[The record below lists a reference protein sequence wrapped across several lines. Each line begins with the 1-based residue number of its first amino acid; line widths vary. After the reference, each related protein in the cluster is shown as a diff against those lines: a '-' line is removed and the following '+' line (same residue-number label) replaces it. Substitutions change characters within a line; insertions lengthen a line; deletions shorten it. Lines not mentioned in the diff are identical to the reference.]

1 MSPARDAGGG
11 ERRASALALERVTRR
26 YPGNPE
32 PSVDAVSL
40 SIAAGELV
48 ALVGASGSGKTT
60 TLRIAAG
67 YEIPDSGRVVLTD
80 ESGATRDITHEPAQ
94 RRGFGMVF
102 QHYALFPH
110 MTVEHNVAFGLEA
123 RGVGKRERLER
134 AREALS
140 GVGLEDKAGRPV
152 QALSGGEQQRVALAR
167 ALVISPRVL
176 LLDEPLS
183 NLDPTLRQTMRDEL
197 RAMLR
202 RSGVTALFVTHDQ
215 EDAFAVADR
224 IAMLSRGRLLQVG
237 TPEELYHSPSTREVA
252 EFVGRAALLP
262 AELASDG
269 VRVTVGGVALSAP
282 ARQGASAEPPA
293 GHPERAPIPPSHPE
307 RAQRVE
313 GSAPR
318 DTGDVVAVLR
328 PESLVLAEDD
338 GQPAWTGTVA
348 GRRFAGGHTVYR
360 VRLESGAVVEVMGN
374 GSGTPEGETVR
385 VRLSGE
391 PIATVRA

>member
-1 MSPARDAGGG
+1 MSPARDAAGG
-11 ERRASALALERVTRR
+11 ERRASALVLERVTRR

-80 ESGATRDITHEPAQ
+80 ESGATRDITHEPPQ

-110 MTVEHNVAFGLEA
+110 MSVEHNVAFGLEA

-134 AREALS
+134 AREALA
-140 GVGLEDKAGRPV
+140 GVGLEDKAVRPV

-197 RAMLR
+197 RATLR

-224 IAMLSRGRLLQVG
+224 IAMLGQGRLLQVG
-237 TPEELYHSPSTREVA
+237 TPEQLYHSPSTREVA

-262 AELASDG
+262 AERMGDG
-269 VRVTVGGVALSAP
+269 VWVTVGSVALAAP
-282 ARQGASAEPPA
+282 ARGDANADGGAGEL
-293 GHPERAPIPPSHPE
+293 
-307 RAQRVE
+307 
-313 GSAPR
+313 
-318 DTGDVVAVLR
+318 VAVLR
-328 PESLVLAEDD
+328 PESLVLVDD
-338 GQPAWTGTVA
+338 DEQPAWEGTVA
-348 GRRFAGGHTVYR
+348 GRRFAGGHTVYQ
-360 VRLESGAVVEVMGN
+360 VRLESGAVVEVMGD
-374 GSGTPEGETVR
+374 GLGAPEGETVR
-385 VRLSGE
+385 VRLSGQ

>member
-1 MSPARDAGGG
+1 VSPARDAGGG
-11 ERRASALALERVTRR
+11 ARRASALVLERVTRR

-67 YEIPDSGRVVLTD
+67 YEIPDSGKVVLTD
-80 ESGATRDITHEPAQ
+80 ESGATRDITHEPPQ

-134 AREALS
+134 AREALA
-140 GVGLEDKAGRPV
+140 GVGLEDKAARPV

-224 IAMLSRGRLLQVG
+224 IAMLARGRLLQVG

-252 EFVGRAALLP
+252 QFVGRAALLP
-262 AELASDG
+262 AERAGGD
-269 VRVTVGGVALSAP
+269 VRFTSGGVSLAAP
-282 ARQGASAEPPA
+282 ARRDANAE
-293 GHPERAPIPPSHPE
+293 G
-307 RAQRVE
+307 
-313 GSAPR
+313 
-318 DTGDVVAVLR
+318 DTGALVAVLR
-328 PESLVLAEDD
+328 PESLALVDDD
-338 GQPAWTGTVA
+338 GAPAWPGTVA

-360 VRLESGAVVEVMGN
+360 VRLESGAIAEVMGD
-374 GSGTPEGETVR
+374 GFGAPEGETVR
-385 VRLSGE
+385 VRLSGQ
-391 PIATVRA
+391 PVATVRA

>member
-1 MSPARDAGGG
+1 MSPAREAAGG
-11 ERRASALALERVTRR
+11 ERRASALVLERVTRR

-67 YEIPDSGRVVLTD
+67 YEIPDSGRVMLTD
-80 ESGATRDITHEPAQ
+80 ESGATRDITHEPPQ

-134 AREALS
+134 AREALT
-140 GVGLEDKAGRPV
+140 GVGLEDKAARPV

-197 RAMLR
+197 RATLR

-224 IAMLSRGRLLQVG
+224 IAMLANGRLLQVG
-237 TPEELYHSPSTREVA
+237 TPEVLYHSPSTREVA

-262 AELASDG
+262 AKRTSDG
-269 VRVTVGGVALSAP
+269 VLVTVGSVVLAAP
-282 ARQGASAEPPA
+282 ARGEHARPERAERVDS
-293 GHPERAPIPPSHPE
+293 GHPERAE
-307 RAQRVE
+307 RVE
-313 GSAPR
+313 EAAPHDH
-318 DTGDVVAVLR
+318 DTADLVAVLR
-328 PESLVLAEDD
+328 PESLVLVSGDA
-338 GQPAWTGTVA
+338 QPAWEGTVR
-348 GRRFAGGHTVYR
+348 GRRFAGGHTVYQ
-360 VRLESGAVVEVMGN
+360 VRLENGAVVEVMGN
-374 GSGTPEGETVR
+374 GLGAPEGETVR
-385 VRLSGE
+385 VRLSGQ